1 VRVRAPLPVGAVR
14 AQSDW
19 CGFLVRFRQGHSSSA
34 YRVLGCSPNMP
45 SRQPPSSSRK
55 SIWHELG
62 RCRPYLSPYSRPI
75 AAVVAVTVVASGLPA
90 LEPLGFRAVF
100 DRLGGGLGAGEGA
113 RALVGP
119 VIFLA
124 SLWLLRYAADL
135 ISAMVA
141 WRVRLRV
148 HRDLLAEAAARLHT
162 LPLAYHQ
169 GRAVGETMTR
179 LDRGV
184 GSLMEG
190 LAQLTFQAIPS
201 AIYVA
206 VSVTIMVHLSPL
218 LALLAVGFVVPPT
231 LLGRRR
237 TTKLVDREK
246 AGLDRWC
253 TVYGRFQQ
261 VLQGIRMVKT
271 CGREADEH
279 AQFIASVDAAQREA
293 LDSQRV
299 GARLSGARTVWANI
313 GRIAVLGAGGVLCLQ
328 GRIGTGTLVA
338 FLGYVGG
345 LYGPAQALLGL
356 YETARKAELGL
367 DAVFGVLDAEDT
379 VPDPIAPAPVPAL
392 RGDIELDRVT
402 FAHAPGAPRS
412 RPALDRIS
420 LRIRAGE
427 LVAVIGPSGAGK
439 STLMDLILRFHDPQS
454 GAVRIDGH
462 DLRSFPQRELR
473 QRLGVVTQE
482 AFHFEDTILA
492 NIRYGSPHASVAAV
506 VEAAAAAQCADFIAR
521 LPRGYDTILGPRGVQ
536 LSAGERQRLAI
547 ARTLL
552 KDPSIVLLDE
562 PTSALDVDGEIAV
575 QAAIA
580 RLAAGRT
587 TLLIAHRLPA
597 TLRADRVV
605 VLEDGRIVEE
615 GPPAELLGR
624 AEGRYRRLCR
634 LWSGVLPSP
643 LPLHAQAGSAL
654 TA

>member
-1 VRVRAPLPVGAVR
+1 M
-14 AQSDW
+14 QS
-19 CGFLVRFRQGHSSSA
+19 REGHPDSK
-34 YRVLGCSPNMP
+34 
-45 SRQPPSSSRK
+45 K
-55 SIWHELG
+55 SIWRELG

-75 AAVVAVTVVASGLPA
+75 AAVVLITVVASGLPA

-100 DRLGGGLGAGEGA
+100 DRLSDVGRAGEGA
-113 RALVGP
+113 QALLYP
-119 VIFLA
+119 VVFLA
-124 SLWLLRYAADL
+124 GLWLVRYGCDL
-135 ISAMVA
+135 VSAMVA

-190 LAQLTFQAIPS
+190 LAQLTFQAIPA
-201 AIYVA
+201 AIYVS
-206 VSVTIMVHLSPL
+206 VSIAIMLHLSPL
-218 LALLAVGFVVPPT
+218 LAVLAVGFVVPPT

-237 TTKLVDREK
+237 TTKLVDVEK

-271 CGREADEH
+271 CGSEADEH
-279 AQFIASVDAAQREA
+279 AHFIASVDAAQREA
-293 LDSQRV
+293 LDSQTVGSRLA
-299 GARLSGARTVWANI
+299 GARAVWANL
-313 GRIAVLGAGGVLCLQ
+313 GRIAVLGAGGALVLQ

-345 LYGPAQALLGL
+345 LYGPAQTLLGL

-379 VPDPIAPAPVPAL
+379 VPDPPVAVVVPEL

-402 FAHAPGAPRS
+402 FSYAPDAPRA

-420 LRIRAGE
+420 LKIRAGE
-427 LVAVIGPSGAGK
+427 LVAVVGPSGAGK
-439 STLMDLILRFHDPQS
+439 STLMDLILRFHDPRS
-454 GAVRIDGH
+454 GTVRIDGH
-462 DLRSFPQRELR
+462 DLRSLPQRELR
-473 QRLGVVTQE
+473 RRLGVVTQE
-482 AFHFEDTILA
+482 AFHFEDTIEA
-492 NIRYGSPHASVAAV
+492 NIRYGSPHASAAEV
-506 VEAAAAAQCADFIAR
+506 VDAARAAQCEDFIER
-521 LPRGYDTILGPRGVQ
+521 LPRGYETILGPRGVQ

-552 KDPSIVLLDE
+552 KNPSIVLLDE

-587 TLLIAHRLPA
+587 TLLIAHRIPA
-597 TLRADRVV
+597 TLHADRVV
-605 VLEDGRIVEE
+605 MLEDGQIVEE
-615 GPPAELLGR
+615 GSPAELLGR
-624 AEGRYRRLCR
+624 AEGRYRRLIR
-634 LWSGVLPSP
+634 LWRGVLPQP
-643 LPLHAQAGSAL
+643 LQAHARRGWQRLPRHRLGASRPPSTAG
-654 TA
+654 TV